1 SDRVAPHQYPR
12 SAFMGSTH
20 SDTEMSHARPTLF
33 SDLFSAQIRKYEKER
48 VANDSTY
55 WLTFELLVRD
65 FFRYSA
71 VKYGNSIFHLGGSR
85 RDPGRQAWRNDVDL
99 LEAWKEGR
107 TGYPFVDANMRELKA
122 SGFMSN
128 RGRQVVAS
136 FFAKDM
142 EMDWRLGAE
151 HFEEFLL
158 DHDPASNW
166 GNWNYVA
173 GVGFDPREDRYF
185 SIEKQAKMY
194 DSEGEYVRH
203 WLAELAAVP

>member
-1 SDRVAPHQYPR
+1 
-12 SAFMGSTH
+12 
-20 SDTEMSHARPTLF
+20 
-33 SDLFSAQIRKYEKER
+33 
-48 VANDSTY
+48 
-55 WLTFELLVRD
+55 ELLVRD

-85 RDPGRQAWRNDVDL
+85 RDPGGQAWRHDADL
-99 LEAWKEGR
+99 LRAWKEGR
-107 TGYPFVDANMRELKA
+107 TGYPFVDANMRELRA

-136 FFAKDM
+136 FFAKDLQV
-142 EMDWRLGAE
+142 DWRLGAE

-185 SIEKQAKMY
+185 
-194 DSEGEYVRH
+194 
-203 WLAELAAVP
+203 